1 MIYPIPA
8 VLVTCGDSPDN
19 WNMLTVAWTGTI
31 CTDPAMCYISVRP
44 SRHSYNLIKDRM
56 EFTINLT
63 STDMSKATDWAGVK
77 SGRDYNKWQETGL
90 TPLKGER
97 VSSPY
102 IAESPLS
109 IECRVRDILHLGSH
123 DMFIAEVVNVLAD
136 DRFIDADTGAF
147 RLDQA
152 GLMAYSHGKYY
163 ELGKYIGHFGW
174 SVKKK

>member
-1 MIYPIPA
+1 MIYPVPA

-44 SRHSYNLIKDRM
+44 SRHSYELIKASM

-63 STDMSKATDWAGVK
+63 SADMAKATDWAGVK

-90 TPLKGER
+90 TPIKGER

-136 DRFIDADTGAF
+136 DRFIDPDTGAF